1 MLTMTVEHALNEFYD
16 EYGYGEEGGIYKK
29 WDMIKFGPI
38 ALPLPNLESR
48 RTNIY
53 LHDISH
59 LVTGYDVSWLGES
72 SVSSWEVATGGWGR
86 LYFPWLLTLWAM
98 AVGVMLYPRQSYRA
112 FQLGLRMKNAF
123 IGGLSKPAM
132 YRLSLAELRLRLQ
145 RMDSEWIHRSYVV
158 WAGLSLLVWWSPF
171 IIGFLLYQLL

>member
-1 MLTMTVEHALNEFYD
+1 MNVEHALNDFYNQH
-16 EYGYGEEGGIYKK
+16 GYGLEGGINKK
-29 WDMIKFGPI
+29 WDMIKFGPV

-48 RTNIY
+48 RKNIY

-59 LVTGYDVSWLGES
+59 LVTGYDVSWVGES
-72 SVSSWEVATGGWGR
+72 SVSSWEIAAGGWGR

-112 FQLGLRMKNAF
+112 FQAGLRMKNAL
-123 IGGLSKPAM
+123 IGGLTKQEM
-132 YRLSLAELRLRLQ
+132 YGLNLDELRLRLQ
-145 RMDSEWIHRSYVV
+145 RMEGEFVYRNYFV

-171 IIGFLLYQLL
+171 LIGILLFQFL